1 MLAKY
6 QNYTHQRR
14 RILKNQLVSMVMSD
28 GQEPDVFI
36 NEIDHSRDEL
46 VELGGVINDDSVVD
60 IVLEGRLSSDQVQR
74 RSR

>member
-1 MLAKY
+1 
-6 QNYTHQRR
+6 
-14 RILKNQLVSMVMSD
+14 MVMSD

-36 NEIDHSRDEL
+36 NDIDHSRDEL
-46 VELGGVINDDSVVD
+46 VEIGGVINDDSVVD